1 MKDSRSLILHLVL
14 SEQKQWKQL
23 QTVLKNIDYK
33 LKKLLVETEFIV
45 LRETLYQVFDT
56 ILSAFVLLCKL
67 GHFWLLLEQ

>member
-67 GHFWLLLEQ
+67 GHF